1 MLSTTRF
8 QPVSQPAA
16 QQVTRSCLSYEPTVK
31 ESMMEKSLTGLTRVL
46 LLVVA
51 IAAAARVI
59 WNLLDPM
66 LPTVLVGLF
75 LVVLIGFVLRGP
87 RSSGRL
93 FHK

>member
-1 MLSTTRF
+1 
-8 QPVSQPAA
+8 
-16 QQVTRSCLSYEPTVK
+16 
-31 ESMMEKSLTGLTRVL
+31 MEKSLTGLTRVL